1 MKLWR
6 LPAPGQVLPSVPGL
20 VLGPEPVQVE
30 VLQFHP
36 TADGVLA
43 SAAGMAVKVWDVAKQ
58 QALTGTR
65 ARQPLSGRHSV
76 TLGVRTVNFRVCVSV
91 GGRVVRF

>member
-6 LPAPGQVLPSVPGL
+6 LLAPGQALPSVPGL

-36 TADGVLA
+36 TADGILV
-43 SAAGMAVKVWDVAKQ
+43 SAAGTAVKVWDVAKQ
-58 QALTGTR
+58 QALTGR
-65 ARQPLSGRHSV
+65 SRSGHPSPG
-76 TLGVRTVNFRVCVSV
+76 TSIWMALCHFMCSIL
-91 GGRVVRF
+91 